1 MAKRKKKN
9 IRSKEKLSIDH
20 PVKAT
25 QRSWPKKNII
35 EYVFVSLLSTYI
47 IADFLPVFG
56 YAYILKPTLNY
67 IWLSL
72 IGISSLSLI
81 WINRRNLK
89 GNTLVKIVQ
98 VLMRFFRHTQ
108 SLLKFQ
114 FWGGQQ
120 LISIIRAYGLIWVY

>member
-1 MAKRKKKN
+1 MAKRKKKY

-20 PVKAT
+20 TVKAT

-72 IGISSLSLI
+72 IGLSSLSLI

-89 GNTLVKIVQ
+89 ENTFNKNSASPNAFLSSFPRLAKIPI
-98 VLMRFFRHTQ
+98 LGRAAPYP
-108 SLLKFQ
+108 
-114 FWGGQQ
+114 
-120 LISIIRAYGLIWVY
+120 IR